1 MKFSA
6 LAILALTTGA
16 LAMPGP
22 PPPGPK
28 PGKPAKPEK
37 PTNNNNNGNPNNQNM
52 QCGNG
57 QSLYCCVNEG
67 NKKNDVTCTSISLGG
82 IGGVCNGLQV
92 CCQNNNGNQG
102 CNVGNGGGKV
112 IFKDESISWGFR

>member
-6 LAILALTTGA
+6 LAFLALTTGA
-16 LAMPGP
+16 LALPGP
-22 PPPGPK
+22 PAPGPK
-28 PGKPAKPEK
+28 PPKPTKPEK
-37 PTNNNNNGNPNNQNM
+37 PINNNNNNNNQNI

-67 NKKNDVTCTSISLGG
+67 NKKNDVTCTSVSVGG
-82 IGGVCNGLQV
+82 IGGTCNGLQV